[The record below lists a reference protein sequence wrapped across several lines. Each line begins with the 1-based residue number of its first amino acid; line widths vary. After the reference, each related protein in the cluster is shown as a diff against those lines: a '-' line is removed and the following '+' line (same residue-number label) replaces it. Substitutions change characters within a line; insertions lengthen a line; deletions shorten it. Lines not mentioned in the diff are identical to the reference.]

1 MSHRHG
7 IKRGVGGL
15 GSIGVNFKMT
25 YLSIITGCLLFVF
38 KKSYAVNY
46 HSFHIF
52 AVFHG
57 WPSDL
62 YARKQSEVTY

>member
-1 MSHRHG
+1 MEIEG
-7 IKRGVGGL
+7 GVGHL
-15 GSIGVNFKMT
+15 LKWY

-52 AVFHG
+52 VVFHVG
-57 WPSDL
+57 QVISIQGN
-62 YARKQSEVTY
+62 KVK